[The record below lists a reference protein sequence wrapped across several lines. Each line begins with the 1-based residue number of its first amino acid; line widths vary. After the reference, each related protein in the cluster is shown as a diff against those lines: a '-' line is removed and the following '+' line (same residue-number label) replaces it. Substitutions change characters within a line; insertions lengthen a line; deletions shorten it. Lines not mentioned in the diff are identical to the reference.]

1 MMKTLYSIL
10 ITCFYIILLAGCDI
24 VEPPYTVSSTGEPVN
39 PGPGALRKV
48 LLEDFTGHQ
57 CGNCPS
63 AAYLAQELKDLYGDQ
78 LIIYAAHVGSYAF
91 PDITP
96 YLYDF
101 RCVTGNEIADQ
112 FGITSGA
119 GIPLPVGMVNRKEI
133 NGNPVLDRG
142 DWGTTLGTIL
152 ANPAEVS
159 MDVSSS
165 YNSSTRELAVTVNT
179 EFLQAMDGTYNLC
192 VFMTEDSIV
201 KWQKIYPAFP
211 VPGYPTGDVE
221 DYVHR
226 HVLRGSMNNTWG
238 DEIAAGS
245 VAAGD
250 TVFSSFTATLDTGW
264 VENKM
269 SVVAYVYDFTTKEI
283 IQAEEEHLH

>member
-1 MMKTLYSIL
+1 MKTLYSIL
-10 ITCFYIILLAGCDI
+10 ITCSYIILLSGCDI

-112 FGITSGA
+112 FGVVAAFFHG
-119 GIPLPVGMVNRKEI
+119 G
-133 NGNPVLDRG
+133 
-142 DWGTTLGTIL
+142 
-152 ANPAEVS
+152 PARVAIEFDHV
-159 MDVSSS
+159 
-165 YNSSTRELAVTVNT
+165 T
-179 EFLQAMDGTYNLC
+179 EF
-192 VFMTEDSIV
+192 
-201 KWQKIYPAFP
+201 PHP
-211 VPGYPTGDVE
+211 
-221 DYVHR
+221 HR
-226 HVLRGSMNNTWG
+226 VGAQF
-238 DEIAAGS
+238 I
-245 VAAGD
+245 
-250 TVFSSFTATLDTGW
+250 
-264 VENKM
+264 
-269 SVVAYVYDFTTKEI
+269 
-283 IQAEEEHLH
+283 